1 MRERVRRADD
11 PSRAPARALDSGP
24 DEDYPRPMFPAN
36 LPEVFGAA
44 ACRHGRELR
53 MGAVSTADDP
63 RPERAQ

>member
-1 MRERVRRADD
+1 
-11 PSRAPARALDSGP
+11 
-24 DEDYPRPMFPAN
+24 MFPAN